1 LTVSKEHVMATDGNE
16 PWADRRRSN
25 EEEYFR
31 QRDREL
37 IEQARARAEDEA
49 ALQRLSDAAGTS
61 DEDTLRDLQQLG
73 YTAETVVLLYAVP
86 LVDVAW
92 ADGRVSD
99 AERGAVI
106 AAARAR
112 GVEPGSR
119 ADRQVARW
127 LVSPPSSTLSDGTL
141 HALGAVL
148 ATRPPDA
155 RDAAV
160 RDLLATCTTVAEASG
175 GVLGFGTVSD
185 QEQRALDRIRRALA
199 RRGADV
205 R

>member
-1 LTVSKEHVMATDGNE
+1 MATGANDD
-16 PWADRRRSN
+16 PWADRRRTN

-31 QRDREL
+31 ARDKEL
-37 IEQARARAEDEA
+37 IEQARARAEDQAE
-49 ALQRLSDAAGTS
+49 LQRLSGAAGTS

-92 ADGRVSD
+92 ADGQVSD
-99 AERGAVI
+99 AERDAVI
-106 AAARAR
+106 AAARNR

-119 ADRQVARW
+119 ADRQVAQW
-127 LVSPPSSTLSDGTL
+127 LASPPSSTLSDGTL

-155 RDAAV
+155 RDTAV
-160 RDLLATCTTVAEASG
+160 RDLLASCTTVAEASG
-175 GVLGFGTVSD
+175 GILGFRTVSD
-185 QEQRALDRIRRALA
+185 QEQRVLDRIRRAME

>member
-1 LTVSKEHVMATDGNE
+1 MATEGNA
-16 PWADRRRSN
+16 PWDDRRRTN

-37 IEQARARAEDEA
+37 IAQARARADDEA
-49 ALQRLSDAAGTS
+49 ALQRLTEAAGIA
-61 DEDTLRDLQQLG
+61 DEEILRDLQQLG
-73 YTAETVVLLYAVP
+73 YTAETVVLLDAVP

-92 ADGRVSD
+92 ADGWVSD
-99 AERGAVI
+99 AERDAVM
-106 AAARAR
+106 AAVRAR

-119 ADRQVARW
+119 ADRQLAQW
-127 LVSPPSSTLSDGTL
+127 LTSPPSSTLSDGTL
-141 HALGAVL
+141 HALGAML
-148 ATRPPDA
+148 ATRPPEA

-160 RDLLATCTTVAEASG
+160 RDLLASCTAVAEASG

-185 QEQRALDRIRRALA
+185 REQRVLDRIRRAME